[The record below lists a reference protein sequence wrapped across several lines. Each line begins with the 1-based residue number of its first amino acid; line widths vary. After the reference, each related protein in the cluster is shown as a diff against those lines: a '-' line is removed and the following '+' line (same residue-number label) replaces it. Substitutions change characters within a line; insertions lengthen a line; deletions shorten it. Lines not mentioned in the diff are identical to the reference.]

1 MYIKRRDFIKTGALG
16 AILPGS
22 ILDIN
27 NRLSVDHMSLAS
39 SWKFEDQIVIDGLII
54 SRGWDEDSFDAL
66 TKSGYTGFNT
76 SLDSTN
82 LKSALS

>member
-27 NRLSVDHMSLAS
+27 NRLSVDHM
-39 SWKFEDQIVIDGLII
+39 
-54 SRGWDEDSFDAL
+54 
-66 TKSGYTGFNT
+66 
-76 SLDSTN
+76 
-82 LKSALS
+82 